1 MPLFQLD
8 EHDVTFPAPHLALKE
23 PSGLLAI
30 GGDISSARLK
40 EAYQTGIFP
49 WYTPHETPLWWSP
62 DPRAVL
68 PAGTLHIGRTL
79 RKFLRQAPY
88 TITLNQAFSDVIEA
102 CSVRDEGTWIGP
114 DIKTGYRALHQ
125 QGAAHS
131 VEVWEGNELVGGL
144 YGVNVGAVFCGESM
158 FSRRNNAS
166 KCAFVAFY
174 NHFLRYGGQ
183 LFDCQVLNSHTAAL
197 GAIEIARDHYL
208 EALSRW
214 KKVIIDK
221 KCWYQQSLEL

>member
-30 GGDISSARLK
+30 GGDISPARLK

-102 CSVRDEGTWIGP
+102 CSVQ
-114 DIKTGYRALHQ
+114 A
-125 QGAAHS
+125 
-131 VEVWEGNELVGGL
+131 
-144 YGVNVGAVFCGESM
+144 SM
-158 FSRRNNAS
+158 TSENA
-166 KCAFVAFY
+166 
-174 NHFLRYGGQ
+174 
-183 LFDCQVLNSHTAAL
+183 
-197 GAIEIARDHYL
+197 
-208 EALSRW
+208 
-214 KKVIIDK
+214 
-221 KCWYQQSLEL
+221 